1 MVSSPSPLPLPPSC
15 ALGRRRRRRSG
26 GRSLS
31 ARQSK
36 RYVST
41 AVAAEAE
48 AASQQL

>member
-1 MVSSPSPLPLPPSC
+1 MVSSPSPLPPFC
-15 ALGRRRRRRSG
+15 ALGRRRSG

>member
-1 MVSSPSPLPLPPSC
+1 MVSSPSPLPPSC
-15 ALGRRRRRRSG
+15 ALGRRRRSG